1 MRLLPIAKKQ
11 GLVLQRSRLG
21 LVSALRPT
29 VLFFY
34 PLALVRRGAA
44 QPCIKKPQIAVVL
57 GYWSQK

>member
-29 VLFFY
+29 VLSP
-34 PLALVRRGAA
+34 PLALVRRGTA
-44 QPCIKKPQIAVVL
+44 QPCVKKLQIVVVL
-57 GYWSQK
+57 DYWSQK